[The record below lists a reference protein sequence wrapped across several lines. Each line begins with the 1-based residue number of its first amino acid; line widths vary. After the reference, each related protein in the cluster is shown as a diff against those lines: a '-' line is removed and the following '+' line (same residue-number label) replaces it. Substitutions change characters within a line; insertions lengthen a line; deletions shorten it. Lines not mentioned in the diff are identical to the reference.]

1 MLIARTI
8 KGKGVSLFA
17 DRDGWHGKPLPKEKL
32 DQALRELGEV
42 DKSVTGGIRPPE
54 DQRPAAAAAKEIPAP
69 HYELGQAVATRQAFG
84 QALVRIYPQFPAMVS
99 LDAEVSNSTM
109 AGLFKEAYPE
119 RFFEMYIAEQN
130 MAGAA
135 LGFAR
140 RGKIPFVSTFAAFLS
155 RAYDQIRMSQ
165 YSDANIK
172 FVGSHAG
179 VAIGEDG
186 PSQMGLEDIAF
197 FRTLRNG
204 VVLYPSDA
212 MSTERL
218 VEAAARHQ
226 GLVYIRTTR
235 GGTPV
240 IYGPDETFAI
250 GGCKV
255 LRRSAD
261 DRLTLI
267 GAGITLHE
275 VLAARD
281 ILAGEGIAA
290 RVIDLYSIKPLDTE
304 TLRQAAA
311 ATGVILTVEDHFPE
325 GGLGEAV
332 RSALWDTGARI
343 ASLAVG
349 QKPKSGKPEELLDF
363 EEISCQAVVRR
374 GKELL
379 GG

>member
-1 MLIARTI
+1 
-8 KGKGVSLFA
+8 
-17 DRDGWHGKPLPKEKL
+17 
-32 DQALRELGEV
+32 
-42 DKSVTGGIRPPE
+42 
-54 DQRPAAAAAKEIPAP
+54 
-69 HYELGQAVATRQAFG
+69 VATRQAFG

-165 YSDANIK
+165 FSDANIK

-343 ASLAVG
+343 AGLAVG

>member
-1 MLIARTI
+1 
-8 KGKGVSLFA
+8 
-17 DRDGWHGKPLPKEKL
+17 
-32 DQALRELGEV
+32 
-42 DKSVTGGIRPPE
+42 
-54 DQRPAAAAAKEIPAP
+54 
-69 HYELGQAVATRQAFG
+69 
-84 QALVRIYPQFPAMVS
+84 
-99 LDAEVSNSTM
+99 
-109 AGLFKEAYPE
+109 
-119 RFFEMYIAEQN
+119 
-130 MAGAA
+130 
-135 LGFAR
+135 
-140 RGKIPFVSTFAAFLS
+140 
-155 RAYDQIRMSQ
+155 MSQ